1 MVKNYHVD
9 NVTIEEILGWIKQG
23 KIGLPEMQRPFVWST
38 AKVRDLIDSLYNGYP
53 IGYIVTWQ
61 NPAVGLKN
69 DSSSNNKEIII
80 DGQQR
85 LTALKAALSGEK
97 VVSQQYITKRIKIS
111 FKPSTGEFNT
121 LNSAIEK
128 DPLWINDISDIF
140 KSDFNSYS
148 YVTNNAKKLGMAPED
163 LGATLQKLLAIRQS
177 EIGDIK
183 LGYNLSIGAVTDIFN
198 RINSKGVSLS
208 SADLAMSRLSAD
220 TVHGGNNLRK
230 QIEYFVQ
237 LLNDPNLLENIV
249 KFDSDFAN
257 TKEFGQIKWIASEV
271 NPIYKPRYADI
282 LHLILAT
289 SFKRGKLS
297 DMVSLISGRDFEAR
311 NYSEEGM
318 KANYEKMQA
327 GATLVFNKSNFQ
339 RYLMILRDMGMRNSG
354 KLGLVGHGVF
364 NFGYIL
370 FLYLHRST
378 NLSQEK
384 IASYLKRWIIM
395 SALTGRYSGSS
406 ETITESDL
414 KMISR
419 DANPINVLDDILD
432 REMNDSFWN
441 GTLPNM
447 LRVQS
452 TQASS
457 WRIFQMS
464 QIYGKDTAWLAKDTS
479 TETVMLEE
487 GNIHHIFPQ
496 AYLRKNGFSKG
507 DINQIANYVWV
518 TQPKNLEISDK
529 APKDYLSDEN
539 IIEFMSETNNRE
551 NAIPEEIVEYDF
563 HNYSDFLNQR
573 RHLMAKKMRE
583 FYKSMER

>member
-148 YVTNNAKKLGMAPED
+148 YVTDNAKKLGMAPED

-370 FLYLHRST
+370 FLYIHRST

-419 DANPINVLDDILD
+419 DANPITVLDDILD

-583 FYKSMER
+583 FYENM

>member
-148 YVTNNAKKLGMAPED
+148 YVTDNAKKLGMAPED

-370 FLYLHRST
+370 FLYLHRIT

-419 DANPINVLDDILD
+419 DANPINVLDEILD

-487 GNIHHIFPQ
+487 GNIYHIFPQ

-583 FYKSMER
+583 FYENM

>member
-148 YVTNNAKKLGMAPED
+148 YVTDNAKKLGMAPED

-220 TVHGGNNLRK
+220 TIHGGNNLRK

-318 KANYEKMQA
+318 KANYAKMQA

-370 FLYLHRST
+370 FLYIHRST

-583 FYKSMER
+583 FYENM

>member
-148 YVTNNAKKLGMAPED
+148 YVTDNAKKLGMAPED

-257 TKEFGQIKWIASEV
+257 TKEFDQIKWIASEV

-370 FLYLHRST
+370 FLYLHRIT

-419 DANPINVLDDILD
+419 DANPINVLDEILD

-583 FYKSMER
+583 FYENM

>member
-61 NPAVGLKN
+61 NPTVGLKN
-69 DSSSNNKEIII
+69 ESSSNNKEIII

-148 YVTNNAKKLGMAPED
+148 YVTDNAKKLGMAPED

-220 TVHGGNNLRK
+220 TIHGGNNLRK

-257 TKEFGQIKWIASEV
+257 TKEFNQIKWIASEI

-297 DMVSLISGRDFEAR
+297 DMVSLISGRNFEAR

-318 KANYEKMQA
+318 KANYAKMQA

-551 NAIPEEIVEYDF
+551 NAIPEEIVDYDF

-583 FYKSMER
+583 FYENM

>member
-61 NPAVGLKN
+61 NPAVRLKN

-148 YVTNNAKKLGMAPED
+148 YVTDNAKKLGMAPED

-370 FLYLHRST
+370 FLYLHRIT

-414 KMISR
+414 KVISR

-487 GNIHHIFPQ
+487 GNIHHIFSQ

-583 FYKSMER
+583 FYENM

>member
-121 LNSAIEK
+121 LNSAIET

-148 YVTNNAKKLGMAPED
+148 YVTDNAKKLGMAPED

-339 RYLMILRDMGMRNSG
+339 RYLMILRDMGMRNSC

-370 FLYLHRST
+370 FLYLHRIT

-419 DANPINVLDDILD
+419 DANPINVLDEILD

-573 RHLMAKKMRE
+573 RRLMAKKMRE
-583 FYKSMER
+583 FYENM

>member
-148 YVTNNAKKLGMAPED
+148 YVTDNAKKLGMAPED

-220 TVHGGNNLRK
+220 TIHGGNNLRK

-257 TKEFGQIKWIASEV
+257 TKEFDQIKWIASEV

-370 FLYLHRST
+370 FLYIHRST

-419 DANPINVLDDILD
+419 DANPITVLDDILD

-583 FYKSMER
+583 FYENM

>member
-148 YVTNNAKKLGMAPED
+148 YVTDNAKKLGMAPED

-327 GATLVFNKSNFQ
+327 GATLVFNKFNFQ

-370 FLYLHRST
+370 FLYLHRIT

-419 DANPINVLDDILD
+419 DANPINVLDEILD

-583 FYKSMER
+583 FYENM

>member
-148 YVTNNAKKLGMAPED
+148 YVTDNAKKLGMAPED

-339 RYLMILRDMGMRNSG
+339 RYLMILRDMGMRNSC

-370 FLYLHRST
+370 FLYLHRIT

-419 DANPINVLDDILD
+419 DANPINVLDEILD

-583 FYKSMER
+583 FYENM

>member
-148 YVTNNAKKLGMAPED
+148 YVTDNAKKLGMAPED

-257 TKEFGQIKWIASEV
+257 TKEFDQIKWIASEV

-370 FLYLHRST
+370 FLYLHLST

-583 FYKSMER
+583 FYENM

>member
-148 YVTNNAKKLGMAPED
+148 YVTDNAKKLGMAPED

-354 KLGLVGHGVF
+354 KLGLVGHGVL

-370 FLYLHRST
+370 FLYLHRIT

-583 FYKSMER
+583 FYENM

>member
-148 YVTNNAKKLGMAPED
+148 YVTDNAKKLGMAPEY

-257 TKEFGQIKWIASEV
+257 TKEFDQIKWIASEV

-318 KANYEKMQA
+318 KANYAKMQA

-507 DINQIANYVWV
+507 DISQIANYVWV

-551 NAIPEEIVEYDF
+551 NAIPEEIVDYDF

-583 FYKSMER
+583 FYENM

>member
-148 YVTNNAKKLGMAPED
+148 YVTDNAKKLGMAPED

-327 GATLVFNKSNFQ
+327 GATVVFNKSNFQ

-370 FLYLHRST
+370 FLYLHRIT

-419 DANPINVLDDILD
+419 DANPITVLDDILD

-583 FYKSMER
+583 FYENM

>member
-148 YVTNNAKKLGMAPED
+148 YVTDNAKKLGMAPED
-163 LGATLQKLLAIRQS
+163 LGATLQKVLAIRQS

-370 FLYLHRST
+370 FLYLHRIT

-583 FYKSMER
+583 FYENM

>member
-61 NPAVGLKN
+61 NPTVGLKN
-69 DSSSNNKEIII
+69 ESSSNNKEIII

-148 YVTNNAKKLGMAPED
+148 YVTDNAKKLGMAPED

-220 TVHGGNNLRK
+220 TIHGGNNLRK

-257 TKEFGQIKWIASEV
+257 TKEFDQIKWIASEV

-370 FLYLHRST
+370 FLYLHRIT

-583 FYKSMER
+583 FYENM

>member
-148 YVTNNAKKLGMAPED
+148 YVTDNAKKLGMAPED

-237 LLNDPNLLENIV
+237 LLNDPNLLENIM

-370 FLYLHRST
+370 FLYLHRIT

-583 FYKSMER
+583 FYENM

>member
-61 NPAVGLKN
+61 NPTVGLKN
-69 DSSSNNKEIII
+69 ESSSNNKEIII

-148 YVTNNAKKLGMAPED
+148 YVTDNAKKLGMAPED

-220 TVHGGNNLRK
+220 TIHGGNNLRK

-257 TKEFGQIKWIASEV
+257 TKEFDQIKWIASEV

-419 DANPINVLDDILD
+419 DANPITVLDDILD

-583 FYKSMER
+583 FYENM

>member
-148 YVTNNAKKLGMAPED
+148 YVTDNAKKLGMAPED

-370 FLYLHRST
+370 FLYLHRIT

-432 REMNDSFWN
+432 REMNASFWN

-479 TETVMLEE
+479 TETLMLEE

-583 FYKSMER
+583 FYENM

>member
-148 YVTNNAKKLGMAPED
+148 YVTDNAKKLGMAPED

-318 KANYEKMQA
+318 KANYAKMQA

-370 FLYLHRST
+370 FLYLHRIT

-583 FYKSMER
+583 FYENM

>member
-61 NPAVGLKN
+61 NPTVGLKN
-69 DSSSNNKEIII
+69 ESSSNNKEIII

-148 YVTNNAKKLGMAPED
+148 YVTDNAKKLGMAPED

-257 TKEFGQIKWIASEV
+257 TKEFDQIKWIASEI

-318 KANYEKMQA
+318 KANYEKMQI

-339 RYLMILRDMGMRNSG
+339 RYLMILCDMGMRNSG

-551 NAIPEEIVEYDF
+551 NAIPEEIVDYDS

-583 FYKSMER
+583 FYENM

>member
-61 NPAVGLKN
+61 NPAIGLKN

-148 YVTNNAKKLGMAPED
+148 YVTDNAKKLGMAPED

-257 TKEFGQIKWIASEV
+257 TKEFDQIKWIASEV

-370 FLYLHRST
+370 FLYLHRIT

-583 FYKSMER
+583 FYENM

>member
-148 YVTNNAKKLGMAPED
+148 YVTDNAKKLGMAPED

-257 TKEFGQIKWIASEV
+257 TKEFDQIKWIASEV

-583 FYKSMER
+583 FYENM

>member
-583 FYKSMER
+583 FYENM

>member
-61 NPAVGLKN
+61 NPAIGLKN

-148 YVTNNAKKLGMAPED
+148 YVTDNAKKLGMAPED

-220 TVHGGNNLRK
+220 TIHGGNNLRK

-370 FLYLHRST
+370 FLYLHRIT

-583 FYKSMER
+583 FYENM

>member
-61 NPAVGLKN
+61 NPTVGLKN
-69 DSSSNNKEIII
+69 ESSSNNKEIII

-148 YVTNNAKKLGMAPED
+148 YVTDNAKKLGMAPED

-220 TVHGGNNLRK
+220 TIHGGNNLRK

-257 TKEFGQIKWIASEV
+257 TKEFNQIKWIASEI

-318 KANYEKMQA
+318 KANYAKMQA

-370 FLYLHRST
+370 FLYLHLST

-414 KMISR
+414 KMISC

-551 NAIPEEIVEYDF
+551 NAIPEEIVDYDF

-583 FYKSMER
+583 FYENM

>member
-61 NPAVGLKN
+61 NPAIGLKN

-148 YVTNNAKKLGMAPED
+148 YVTDNAKKLGMAPED

-220 TVHGGNNLRK
+220 TIHGGNNLRK

-257 TKEFGQIKWIASEV
+257 TKEFDQIKWIASEV

-318 KANYEKMQA
+318 KANYAKMQA

-384 IASYLKRWIIM
+384 IVSYLKRWIIM

-551 NAIPEEIVEYDF
+551 NAIPEEIVDYDF

-583 FYKSMER
+583 FYENM

>member
-61 NPAVGLKN
+61 NPAIGLKN

-148 YVTNNAKKLGMAPED
+148 YVTDNAKKLGMAPED

-370 FLYLHRST
+370 FLYLHRIT

-419 DANPINVLDDILD
+419 DANPINVLDEILD

-583 FYKSMER
+583 FYENM

>member
-61 NPAVGLKN
+61 NPAIGLKN

-148 YVTNNAKKLGMAPED
+148 YVTDNAKKLEMAPED
-163 LGATLQKLLAIRQS
+163 LGATLQKLLAIRRS

-220 TVHGGNNLRK
+220 TIHGGNNLRK

-257 TKEFGQIKWIASEV
+257 TKEFNQIKWIASEV

-318 KANYEKMQA
+318 KANYAKMQA

-384 IASYLKRWIIM
+384 IVSYLKRWIIM

-507 DINQIANYVWV
+507 DINNIANYVWV
-518 TQPKNLEISDK
+518 TKPKNIEISDK

-583 FYKSMER
+583 FYENM

>member
-61 NPAVGLKN
+61 NPTVGLKN

-148 YVTNNAKKLGMAPED
+148 YVTDNAKKLGMAPED

-370 FLYLHRST
+370 FLYLHRIT

-583 FYKSMER
+583 FYENM

>member
-61 NPAVGLKN
+61 NPTVGLKN
-69 DSSSNNKEIII
+69 ESSSNNKEIII

-148 YVTNNAKKLGMAPED
+148 YVTDNAKKLGMAPED

-220 TVHGGNNLRK
+220 TIHGGNNLRK

-257 TKEFGQIKWIASEV
+257 TKEFDQIKWIASEV

-318 KANYEKMQA
+318 KANYEKIQA

-419 DANPINVLDDILD
+419 DANPITVLDDILD

-583 FYKSMER
+583 FYENM

>member
-148 YVTNNAKKLGMAPED
+148 YVTDNAKKLGMAPED

-220 TVHGGNNLRK
+220 TIHGGNNLRK

-257 TKEFGQIKWIASEV
+257 TKEFDQIKWIASEV

-370 FLYLHRST
+370 FLYLHRIT

-583 FYKSMER
+583 FYENM